1 MYGLGLAFCSSVWF
15 MFGLLFKS
23 MVLCL
28 AFCSSVWF
36 RFGLLFKYVSSKYAL
51 PGSYTCV
58 CKCVC
63 KRVSLSYKCVS
74 RGHVRKYFAGGMYV
88 CEYALPGAC
97 CNHVND
103 HMQSCQSSQSCQ

>member
-1 MYGLGLAFCSSVWF
+1 MYGSGLAFCSSVFVQVWPF
-15 MFGLLFKS
+15 VQVYGS
-23 MVLCL
+23 GL

-51 PGSYTCV
+51 PGSY
-58 CKCVC
+58 
-63 KRVSLSYKCVS
+63 KCVS
-74 RGHVRKYFAGGMYV
+74 RGHARKYFAGGMYV

-103 HMQSCQSSQSCQ
+103 HMQ